1 MAKKYKLTGCARFL
15 IFLLIVAPLVYVG
28 VSLARG
34 ENPFALL
41 QNTWENVTE
50 KVESVKSSGEDVV
63 SEESKPTN
71 KKTTSTSDVDEIS
84 ILNGTI
90 KAQKKR
96 IEDQKETI
104 ESLEYQIEELN
115 KLLKK
120 YRSQE

>member
-28 VSLARG
+28 VSYAQG
-34 ENPFALL
+34 QNPFELL
-41 QNTWENVTE
+41 QKTWNNVTE
-50 KVESVKSSGEDVV
+50 KVQTSTKQSDDVKPAEDVDVKSSP
-63 SEESKPTN
+63 S
-71 KKTTSTSDVDEIS
+71 SDVGEIS

-96 IEDQKETI
+96 IDDQNEYI

-115 KLLKK
+115 KQIKK
-120 YRSQE
+120 IKSQE